1 MYVFLNIANFEISSL
16 IDLDG
21 ETTGTEWRRRL
32 VF

>member
-16 IDLDG
+16 IDRNG
-21 ETTGTEWRRRL
+21 ETTGTGWRMKR